1 MLDALGNGVWAA
13 VWFIVAV
20 SVLVTVHEFGHFW
33 VARRLGFKVLR
44 FSVGFGPAIW
54 RSKPDK
60 HGTEF
65 VLASIPL
72 GGYVKLLDER
82 EAPVPPE
89 DRARAFNQR
98 PPWQRILVLL
108 AGPGINI
115 LFAVLLLWI
124 VLAVSGRTEW
134 RAVVG
139 QVRADS
145 VAAAAG
151 LARGDTIVAIN
162 DDAVSGRSSAMV
174 ALIEAMSDD
183 GDVRMSVLTESGA
196 RRERLLHVPDSGK
209 RIAMTEPENMP
220 DRAGFLFVG
229 PPAILAGVISGGP
242 AAAAGLRAGDEILAV
257 DDLPMADREQFVA
270 RVRSAPGATLNVS
283 YRRAGETFTT
293 QMQVLAEQED
303 GATTGKIRVE
313 FAKPS
318 AEWIASMAVPS
329 SYSLAGALGASVKEC
344 WHMTVLQ
351 ASMLW
356 KMLTGRVSVKNLSGP
371 ITIAEVAGQSAR
383 GGLQAFVSML
393 VLISLSLGFLNL
405 LPIPILD
412 GGQVLYQLAEWLKG
426 SPLSERAQ
434 AVGQQIGIALLVL
447 LMGVAF
453 FNDIV
458 RQIQPG

>member
-1 MLDALGNGVWAA
+1 MLDSFGNGLWAIF
-13 VWFIVAV
+13 WFIVAV

-44 FSVGFGPAIW
+44 FSVGFGPALW
-54 RSKPDK
+54 RSRPDRD
-60 HGTEF
+60 GTEY

-82 EAPVPPE
+82 EAPVPPA
-89 DRARAFNQR
+89 DLSRAFGQR

-115 LFAVLLLWI
+115 LFAILLLWV
-124 VLAVSGRTEW
+124 VLAVSGRMEW
-134 RAVVG
+134 KAVVG
-139 QVRADS
+139 HVLPGS

-151 LARGDTIVAIN
+151 VERNDTIVAIN
-162 DDAVSGRSSAMV
+162 DTAVAGRGAAMV
-174 ALIEAMSDD
+174 ELIEAMSDG
-183 GDVRMSVLTESGA
+183 GDVTLSVVTQSGA
-196 RRERLLHVPDSGK
+196 ARERVLSVTDAKERLG
-209 RIAMTEPENMP
+209 MTEPEKMP

-229 PPAILAGVISGGP
+229 PPAILAKVDAGGP
-242 AAAAGLRAGDEILAV
+242 AALAGLQAGDEIEAIDELVIA
-257 DDLPMADREQFVA
+257 DLEQLVSL
-270 RVRSAPGATLNVS
+270 VRAAGGKTLNVS
-283 YRRAGETFTT
+283 YRRGAERLTT
-293 QMQVLAEQED
+293 PLLVSSELVD
-303 GATTGKIRVE
+303 GVTTGKIRVT
-313 FAKPS
+313 FAPPS
-318 AEWIASMAVPS
+318 AEWRNSMAIAT
-329 SYSLAGALGASVKEC
+329 SYSLGGALSAAVGES
-344 WHMTVLQ
+344 WRMTTLQ

-356 KMLTGRVSVKNLSGP
+356 KMLTGRVSAKNLSGP

-383 GGLQAFVSML
+383 GGIKTFVSML

-412 GGQVLYQLAEWLKG
+412 GGQIVYQLAEWLKG

>member
-1 MLDALGNGVWAA
+1 MLAALGNGAWAA
-13 VWFIVAV
+13 LWFIVAV

-54 RSKPDK
+54 RSKPDRD
-60 HGTEF
+60 GAEF
-65 VLASIPL
+65 VLAAIPL

-82 EAPVPPE
+82 EAPVPVE

-151 LARGDTIVAIN
+151 VARGDTIVAIN
-162 DDAVSGRSSAMV
+162 DDVVSGRGSAMV

-183 GDVRMSVLTESGA
+183 GDIRLRVVTESGA
-196 RRERLLHVPDSGK
+196 TRQRVLHVPDSGT

-220 DRAGFLFVG
+220 ARAGFFFVG
-229 PPAILAGVISGGP
+229 PPAILAGVVTGGP
-242 AAAAGLRAGDEILAV
+242 AAAAGLRAGDEILAADAV
-257 DDLPMADREQFVA
+257 PMADTEQFRA
-270 RVRSAPGATLNVS
+270 RVRAAPGATLNVR
-283 YRRAGETFTT
+283 YRRAGEILTT
-293 QMQVLAEQED
+293 QLQVLAEKEN
-303 GATTGKIRVE
+303 AVSTGRIRVE

-318 AEWIASMAVPS
+318 AAWVAGMAVSS
-329 SYSLAGALGASVKEC
+329 SYSLAGALGAAVKEC
-344 WHMTVLQ
+344 WHMTALQ

-356 KMLTGRVSVKNLSGP
+356 KMLSGRVSVKNLSGP

-383 GGLQAFVSML
+383 GGPQAFVSML

-412 GGQVLYQLAEWLKG
+412 GGQVIYQLAEWLKG

-434 AVGQQIGIALLVL
+434 ALGQQIGIALLVL